1 MGKLCVAAK
10 ITHVPTMLMSEEP
23 GRLHGCRKPAID
35 GHKQIAQMA
44 KDLDV
49 DTVVVLDTHWL
60 VNAGY
65 HINARD
71 KFSGT
76 YTSNEFPISFKT
88 SATNTTETQNLATK
102 SLSWRPKKAC
112 IPCRI
117 RWILWI

>member
-10 ITHVPTMLMSEEP
+10 ITHVPTMIMSEQP
-23 GRLHGCRKPAID
+23 GRLHGCRESAIA

-65 HINARD
+65 HVNARD
-71 KFSGT
+71 KFSGN
-76 YTSNEFPISFKT
+76 YTSNEFLT
-88 SATNTTETQNLATK
+88 SSRTLSINTTATV
-102 SLSWRPKKAC
+102 R
-112 IPCRI
+112 
-117 RWILWI
+117 